1 MKVSVDEALRRGQV
15 EPVVTALLQA
25 LAQGQAPYA
34 ELMRTV
40 EAAQGQPELLKRLRH
55 KAVHSRPRDPR
66 SWRVAVL
73 CDRHLHDWAAAVAS
87 IRRCYALGDRDDQL
101 RLTEASLLEMLGE
114 QQEAL
119 DVLEGQ
125 WPEALAAKVWSVRG
139 RVWLRMKAYS
149 TLVDE
154 LGGWLE
160 SSANQQYAGY
170 AGCWKAL
177 GQAYDH
183 LGQPDKAMACFH
195 RGNELRPKADMESD
209 AMGAFL
215 SAWGRETTLQPFQS
229 CSPSSY
235 TGPTPV
241 FLVGFA
247 RSGTTL
253 LEQALDAHPG
263 ICALEERPTI
273 ERALA
278 AAQQL
283 IQKRAEV
290 RQSVAAAGS
299 LPDKLAELLMAI
311 GRADDNEL
319 EAIRKVYFDVV
330 RASVDWPEGALLVD
344 KLPLNLIHLPF
355 IIRLFPGAK
364 FIFALRDPAD
374 CVLSGY
380 MQYFERNPAMD
391 RLASLEGGAR
401 FYADVMGLFERYRQS
416 LSLEDRLHFVHYEQL
431 VSNWQDTV
439 GAVLE
444 FVGVGWHPQVEH
456 YREHAARR
464 GTIAT
469 PSYQAV
475 VEPLRSRPTGRWR
488 SYQHLLGD
496 AFEPLEPYRRLWG
509 YDKAAG

>member
-1 MKVSVDEALRRGQV
+1 
-15 EPVVTALLQA
+15 
-25 LAQGQAPYA
+25 
-34 ELMRTV
+34 
-40 EAAQGQPELLKRLRH
+40 
-55 KAVHSRPRDPR
+55 
-66 SWRVAVL
+66 
-73 CDRHLHDWAAAVAS
+73 VAS
-87 IRRCYALGDRDDQL
+87 VRRCYALGDRDDQL

-154 LGGWLE
+154 LGSWLE

-183 LGQPDKAMACFH
+183 LGEPDKAMACFH
-195 RGNELRPKADMESD
+195 RGNELRPKADMEND

-215 SAWGRETTLQPFQS
+215 SAWGRETTVQPFRS

-235 TGPTPV
+235 AGPTPV
-241 FLVGFA
+241 FLVGFP

-283 IQKRAEV
+283 IQRRTEV
-290 RQSVAAAGS
+290 RESVAAAGS

-311 GRADDNEL
+311 GRA
-319 EAIRKVYFDVV
+319 
-330 RASVDWPEGALLVD
+330 
-344 KLPLNLIHLPF
+344 
-355 IIRLFPGAK
+355 
-364 FIFALRDPAD
+364 
-374 CVLSGY
+374 
-380 MQYFERNPAMD
+380 
-391 RLASLEGGAR
+391 
-401 FYADVMGLFERYRQS
+401 
-416 LSLEDRLHFVHYEQL
+416 
-431 VSNWQDTV
+431 
-439 GAVLE
+439 
-444 FVGVGWHPQVEH
+444 
-456 YREHAARR
+456 
-464 GTIAT
+464 
-469 PSYQAV
+469 
-475 VEPLRSRPTGRWR
+475 
-488 SYQHLLGD
+488 
-496 AFEPLEPYRRLWG
+496 
-509 YDKAAG
+509 